1 MVHNGKHGTVQGYD
15 ESKEM
20 YVVLPLEPG
29 QKALEL
35 RRQNLELLRLPG
47 GELGAG
53 AAVRVHGLVGSQL
66 CSSSAHAL

>member
-35 RRQNLELLRLPG
+35 RRQNLELLAKEPG
-47 GELGAG
+47 PRG
-53 AAVRVHGLVGSQL
+53 VRSGVVRKR
-66 CSSSAHAL
+66 